1 MKISKEE
8 KNKWFYENKF
18 YQTSEPD
25 RFFKLI
31 YHFEIYKKILNI
43 KGDFFEFGVFK
54 GSSFIRFLTFAKL
67 FRDTERKFYG
77 FDTFGKFP
85 AQKKIFDKKFV
96 KMWVEKAGD
105 SLDLKSLN
113 HIIKKKKLTNFK
125 LIKGDI
131 FFTLEKFLKNYKKKI
146 ALLHL
151 DLDTYE
157 PTKFALDNMYKF
169 LKKGSIILCDDYN
182 AAVGATK
189 AINEFLKEKN
199 CKIKKLK
206 YHKKPYFIEI
216 KNKI

>member
-8 KNKWFYENKF
+8 KKKWFYENRF

-25 RFFKLI
+25 RVFKLI
-31 YHFEIYKKILNI
+31 YHFEIYKKILKI

-54 GSSFIRFLTFAKL
+54 GSSLIRFLTFAKL
-67 FRDTERKFYG
+67 FGDTKRKFYG

-85 AQKKIFDKKFV
+85 IPKKSFDKKFV
-96 KMWVEKAGD
+96 KMWKGKAGD

-113 HIIKKKKLTNFK
+113 SIILKKNLKNFK

-131 FFTLEKFLKNYKKKI
+131 FFTLENFLKNYKNRI

-157 PTKFALDNMYKF
+157 PTKFALDNIYKY

-189 AINEFLKEKN
+189 AINEFLKDKKY
-199 CKIKKLK
+199 KIKRLK
-206 YHKKPYFIEI
+206 YHKKPYYIEI
-216 KNKI
+216 KNKN